1 MPGPAPNRN
10 ARRRNLRPDWRALPP
25 GGWAGDVPEWPMES
39 SSAADRALWAGLWRT
54 PQAAAWHDLGWT
66 RVVARYARLVVESEI
81 DNPDRSQTAEVA
93 LLGEIR
99 QLEDRLGLSPMAM
112 KRLQWEIAA
121 GAPEAAGA
129 SDNVVD
135 LFG

>member
-1 MPGPAPNRN
+1 MPGPAPKVS

-25 GGWAGDVPEWPMES
+25 DGWAGPVPKWPMES
-39 SSAADRALWAGLWRT
+39 QSSAERDLWRDLWRT

-66 RVVARYARLVVESEI
+66 RVVARYACLVAQSEI

-93 LLGEIR
+93 LLGELR
-99 QLEDRLGLSPMAM
+99 QIEDRLGLSPMAM
-112 KRLQWEIAA
+112 RRLQWEVSAA
-121 GAPEAAGA
+121 ATVTVVD
-129 SDNVVD
+129 DNVID

>member
-1 MPGPAPNRN
+1 MPGPAPKVN
-10 ARRRNLRPDWRALPP
+10 ARRRNLRPDWRSLPP
-25 GGWAGDVPEWPMES
+25 GGWQGEVPEWPIDGATRAES
-39 SSAADRALWAGLWRT
+39 ALWAGLWRT

-66 RVVARYARLVVESEI
+66 RVVARYACLVAKSEV
-81 DNPDRSQTAEVA
+81 DSEDRSQTAEVA

-112 KRLQWEIAA
+112 KRLQWEIAPPVVGVVA
-121 GAPEAAGA
+121 D
-129 SDNVVD
+129 DNVVD